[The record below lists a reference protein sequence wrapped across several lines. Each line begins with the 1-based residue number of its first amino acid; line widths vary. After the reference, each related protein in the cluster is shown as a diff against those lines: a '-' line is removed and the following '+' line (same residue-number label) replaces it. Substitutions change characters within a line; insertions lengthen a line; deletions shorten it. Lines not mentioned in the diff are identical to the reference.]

1 MIKLTKEQKIKFVN
15 EQQME
20 LKKYSVVGVL
30 PVNGIP
36 DRLVQASRNKMRPQV
51 KFIIAKKSLLA
62 RILDGDAKTK
72 PLAKELTGMSAI
84 LLSND
89 DPFVIYKG
97 FKSNSLKLSA
107 KPKQRAPEDINI
119 SGGETSIQPG
129 QAVTE
134 LKSAGID
141 VQIQKGKVVIAK
153 DKTLVKKGEVISLA
167 VSKALKTLDIQP
179 FTVSIEPSIML
190 FGGLTFTRDILGINP
205 AQVTS
210 EISLGFLQSFAL
222 SLKAKIVNRYTI
234 VPMITDAFRSAIA
247 VGYTAKLYESGII
260 DKLVAEAALQAIAL
274 NVMVKEAPSEGPAS
288 SAGSAAAPAEIK

>member
-1 MIKLTKEQKIKFVN
+1 MIKLSKDQKMKFVG
-15 EQQME
+15 EQQKE
-20 LKKYSVVGVL
+20 LKKYSVIGVL

-51 KFIIAKKSLLA
+51 KFIIAKKSLLT
-62 RILDGDAKTK
+62 RILDADPKTK
-72 PLAKELTGMSAI
+72 PLVKELTGMSAI

-89 DPFVIYKG
+89 DPFAIYRG

-119 SGGETSIQPG
+119 QGGETSIQPG

-134 LKSAGID
+134 LKQAGID

-179 FTVSIEPSIML
+179 FVASIEPSAML
-190 FGGLTFTRDILGINP
+190 SGGLMFTKDILGIDSK
-205 AQVTS
+205 QVAG
-210 EISLGFLQSFAL
+210 EVSLGFSQAFAL
-222 SLKAKIVNRYTI
+222 SLKAKIVNRYTV
-234 VPMITDAFRSAIA
+234 VPMITDAFRAAVA

-260 DKLVAEAALQAIAL
+260 DKLMAEAVLQATAL
-274 NVMVKEAPSEGPAS
+274 NILIKPPEQP
-288 SAGSAAAPAEIK
+288 AAAPTEAK